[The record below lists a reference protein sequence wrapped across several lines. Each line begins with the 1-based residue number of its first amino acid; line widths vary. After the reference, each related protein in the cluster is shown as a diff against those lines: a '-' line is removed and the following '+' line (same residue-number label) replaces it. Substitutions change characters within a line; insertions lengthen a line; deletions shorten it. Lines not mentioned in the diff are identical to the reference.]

1 MAPAA
6 STRWSN
12 GQVGLAVDA
21 RRVRASQSTPVT
33 RPCRNRTFGWR
44 WNRPRTTWATSAAF
58 RPGRGHLVQQR
69 LEGVEVVL
77 VDEGDLDR
85 RALQAPG
92 DLEPAE
98 PGADHHDLAGPLPW
112 SQPTHRL

>member
-12 GQVGLAVDA
+12 GRSGWPSTATVRAVPVDAGDAALPEPHVGLAVEQAPHDVGHVGGA
-21 RRVRASQSTPVT
+21 Q
-33 RPCRNRTFGWR
+33 
-44 WNRPRTTWATSAAF
+44 
-58 RPGRGHLVQQR
+58 PGGGHLVQER

-98 PGADHHDLAGPLPW
+98 PGADHHDLGDHRHGRSLPDA
-112 SQPTHRL
+112 L